1 MSEKIKFK
9 PVRVDYLDV
18 EELAC
23 HILNLDY
30 DEVEYDDIE
39 DAIYEKFDCSFDTF
53 QEIIEHLLP
62 LADSGKSPIT
72 NEVFQGFSKD
82 EGDGLRCWLIKRS
95 VS

>member
-9 PVRVDYLDV
+9 PVRV
-18 EELAC
+18 
-23 HILNLDY
+23 
-30 DEVEYDDIE
+30 
-39 DAIYEKFDCSFDTF
+39 F

-72 NEVFQGFSKD
+72 NEMFQGFSKD